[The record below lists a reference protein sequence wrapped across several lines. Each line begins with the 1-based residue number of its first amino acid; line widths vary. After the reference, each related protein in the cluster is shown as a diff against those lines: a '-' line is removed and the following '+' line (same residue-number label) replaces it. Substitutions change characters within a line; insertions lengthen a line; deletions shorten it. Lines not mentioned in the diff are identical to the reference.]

1 MGEPTVGKPA
11 AEDASRL
18 DRRGP
23 VDVVGGGAIGPVP
36 VVPERRP
43 GPATRMDALGSAAGS
58 VIRIALVVL
67 GAAALLALFKPLVTA
82 LVVALFI
89 AVALRP
95 VVDVLV
101 RRRVPPALAATIGML
116 IVIALG
122 FGVILLVVSGVVSQW
137 DQLSQ
142 EVDAAVHKLGETLAS
157 AGIDASVAKSARQ
170 SIVDHLPT
178 IVSGIL
184 PTVSK
189 FVGGVASLVIG
200 LFVALFTCFFMLKDG
215 PSMTR
220 RAAAALPLRPVAG
233 ERWFAETGHML
244 RRYIV
249 GLTALGAFNAVVVGT
264 GAAILRLPLIGSIMV
279 VTLLG
284 NYVPYLGAFFAGAFA
299 VLIALSTGGVD
310 TALWMLLIVVLA
322 NGSMQT
328 ALTPFA
334 YGAALNISPLTTL
347 LVTIVGGLIAGA
359 LGVALAAPV
368 AAIIAH
374 TVRRTTEPV
383 TIHRDP

>member
-1 MGEPTVGKPA
+1 
-11 AEDASRL
+11 
-18 DRRGP
+18 
-23 VDVVGGGAIGPVP
+23 
-36 VVPERRP
+36 
-43 GPATRMDALGSAAGS
+43 
-58 VIRIALVVL
+58 
-67 GAAALLALFKPLVTA
+67 
-82 LVVALFI
+82 
-89 AVALRP
+89 
-95 VVDVLV
+95 
-101 RRRVPPALAATIGML
+101 
-116 IVIALG
+116 
-122 FGVILLVVSGVVSQW
+122 
-137 DQLSQ
+137 
-142 EVDAAVHKLGETLAS
+142 
-157 AGIDASVAKSARQ
+157 
-170 SIVDHLPT
+170 
-178 IVSGIL
+178 
-184 PTVSK
+184 
-189 FVGGVASLVIG
+189 
-200 LFVALFTCFFMLKDG
+200 
-215 PSMTR
+215 
-220 RAAAALPLRPVAG
+220 
-233 ERWFAETGHML
+233 ML

-383 TIHRDP
+383 TIHREP